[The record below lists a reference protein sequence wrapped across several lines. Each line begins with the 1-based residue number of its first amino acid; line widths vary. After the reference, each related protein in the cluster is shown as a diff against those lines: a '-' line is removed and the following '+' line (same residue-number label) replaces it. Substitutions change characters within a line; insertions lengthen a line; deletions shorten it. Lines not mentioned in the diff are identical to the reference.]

1 MDIQV
6 ENELPEEKKENKNEK
21 TDDITTEEIF
31 ENINSPQLIQN
42 ILHLSTNSS
51 KIGLDLENNIIKSLI
66 SINDL
71 MTPILLDNKNEENDF
86 AVNSNFNPFLH
97 VLNKKEE
104 LYKLNFEELNVK
116 NKFLNQKI
124 KQYNEL
130 KKKISDFK
138 NDKNK
143 EYKELSEKENK
154 EINDKEKI
162 YQKLFLVQHPLISIF
177 EDEINV
183 KEIKKELHKEYLS
196 KMENHTEYKYTEPNF
211 LLGNLHN
218 FLQINDEEEE
228 NQEIDEQNDDEEE
241 PNNENEDDEGS
252 FVDGEVYIGEMSE
265 EDNDNN
271 NNNNNIGVVELP
283 NQGEN
288 VPQHNANNI
297 NENAEL
303 PNQVENIQQQNENI
317 HNDNAELPN
326 QEGNIQQPN
335 ENIHIENAELPN
347 QEGNIQQPNEN
358 IHNENAELPNQE
370 GNIQQPSENN
380 NLTYDN
386 NNEDNNQNNAN
397 EEP

>member
-6 ENELPEEKKENKNEK
+6 ENELLPKEKKENKSEK
-21 TDDITTEEIF
+21 ADDITTEEIF

-97 VLNKKEE
+97 ALSKKEE

-143 EYKELSEKENK
+143 ENK
-154 EINDKEKI
+154 EINDKEKM

-177 EDEINV
+177 KDEINV
-183 KEIKKELHKEYLS
+183 KEIKNELHKEYLN

-271 NNNNNIGVVELP
+271 NNNNIGVIELQ

-288 VPQHNANNI
+288 IPQHNANNI

-347 QEGNIQQPNEN
+347 QEGNIQQP
-358 IHNENAELPNQE
+358 
-370 GNIQQPSENN
+370 SENN
-380 NLTYDN
+380 NIIYDN
-386 NNEDNNQNNAN
+386 NNEDNHQNNAN